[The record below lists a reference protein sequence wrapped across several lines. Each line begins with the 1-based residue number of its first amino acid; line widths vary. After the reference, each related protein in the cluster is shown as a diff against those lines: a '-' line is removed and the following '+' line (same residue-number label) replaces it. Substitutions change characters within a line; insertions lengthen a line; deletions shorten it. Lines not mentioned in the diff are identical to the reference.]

1 MPRTTIKSEDIAD
14 TTVVAADLRDD
25 SITNAKIKSD
35 AAIAQSK
42 LAEVTAGDLASTL
55 DLSSKT
61 VTLPAASVTPHA
73 PVVATITSIAYPGS
87 ATALSTAGGDNLVVT
102 GTSFLAGLVAT
113 IDGSVCPTVTIDS
126 STQVTLETPAK
137 SDATYTNGLVMV
149 ATNGLSASATVDYS
163 GIPTWTTASGEILS
177 FTKLTATTVTVAA
190 TGDAPITYAV
200 TSGALPGGL
209 SLNTSTGVIS
219 GTGTNDVSAATT
231 YNFTIT
237 ATDAQ
242 SQISARAF
250 SIEVDIKS
258 NYYGDG
264 SDGALNT

>member
-14 TTVVAADLRDD
+14 TTVVAADLKDD
-25 SITNAKIKSD
+25 SITNAKIKTD
-35 AAIAQSK
+35 AAIEASK
-42 LAEVTAGDLASTL
+42 LESTL
-55 DLSSKT
+55 DLSGKT
-61 VTLPAASVTPHA
+61 VTLPAASVTAHG

-113 IDGSVCPTVTIDS
+113 IDGTVCPTVTIDS

-149 ATNGLSASATVDYS
+149 ASNGVSASATVDYS

-219 GTGTNDVSAATT
+219 GTGTNDVAAATT

-250 SIEVDIKS
+250 SIEVNVMN